1 MVARRILLPLLL
13 VTTVTAQQ
21 GSIGGL
27 RASSTAIIMDDATI
41 NTNNTPDNA
50 TTTTTTNPPPT
61 LTQCLLSA
69 VNVNDCGSIVSG
81 CHWCAEPI
89 YGLCVTETAAEK
101 MKILPF
107 FKCNLLD
114 DDLKEKKEES
124 KIKWVAVEEK

>member
-1 MVARRILLPLLL
+1 MVATTRRLLLLPLLL
-13 VTTVTAQQ
+13 ATTVTAQQ
-21 GSIGGL
+21 SIIGGL
-27 RASSTAIIMDDATI
+27 RAASSTATIIMDDEPTS
-41 NTNNTPDNA
+41 NNTPDSA
-50 TTTTTTNPPPT
+50 TTTDPPT

-107 FKCNLLD
+107 FKCNLGD
-114 DDLKEKKEES
+114 DDLKEKKE
-124 KIKWVAVEEK
+124 VRDY

>member
-1 MVARRILLPLLL
+1 LA
-13 VTTVTAQQ
+13 TTVTAQQ
-21 GSIGGL
+21 SIIGGL
-27 RASSTAIIMDDATI
+27 RASSTAIIMDDEPTSS
-41 NTNNTPDNA
+41 NTNSPDSA
-50 TTTTTTNPPPT
+50 TTTNPPPT

-107 FKCNLLD
+107 FKCNLGD
-114 DDLKEKKEES
+114 DF
-124 KIKWVAVEEK
+124 

>member
-1 MVARRILLPLLL
+1 L

-21 GSIGGL
+21 SIIGGL
-27 RASSTAIIMDDATI
+27 RASSTAIIMDDEPS
-41 NTNNTPDNA
+41 NTNNAPDN
-50 TTTTTTNPPPT
+50 TNSNPPT

-107 FKCNLLD
+107 FKCNLGD
-114 DDLKEKKEES
+114 DF
-124 KIKWVAVEEK
+124 